1 MHFMIMPNSYT
12 AHMCRNLYVEQIY
25 SDLEFHRA
33 VFHSEISKSVIMLA
47 VKGLNDLTGS
57 VTSSRTSMETRQ
69 THR

>member
-1 MHFMIMPNSYT
+1 M
-12 AHMCRNLYVEQIY
+12 EQIY